1 VSREFGRFRRKSL
14 TSAVVEDAGVSVD
27 FAVGI
32 GIAAEGDLIVLQGM
46 LFQIGKAI
54 GLLTLMGALAGATR
68 AAARCAR
75 RERRRAARR
84 RTHRLDH
91 R

>member
-54 GLLTLMGALAGATR
+54 GLLTLMGALAGASVAFGTWR
-68 AAARCAR
+68 TAF
-75 RERRRAARR
+75 RRRLLGAEP
-84 RTHRLDH
+84 TDNEI
-91 R
+91 